1 MGYNTRKNKE
11 FTMNNLLMFF
21 EETSTETPQNQNWVS
36 LVVMLVLVVGF
47 FLLTVLPQKRK
58 QKKRDQELAE
68 KMQVGAEIITLGG
81 LVGTI
86 VEMDD
91 QFFWIETGLGENK
104 QVIKMVRQAYHSLVS
119 ELPAKDAQKKE
130 DSDQDE
136 IK

>member
-1 MGYNTRKNKE
+1 
-11 FTMNNLLMFF
+11 MNNLLMFF

-104 QVIKMVRQAYHSLVS
+104 QVIKMVRQAYHSLAS

-136 IK
+136 IKLIQLK

>member
-1 MGYNTRKNKE
+1 
-11 FTMNNLLMFF
+11 
-21 EETSTETPQNQNWVS
+21 
-36 LVVMLVLVVGF
+36 
-47 FLLTVLPQKRK
+47 
-58 QKKRDQELAE
+58 KKRDQELAE

>member
-1 MGYNTRKNKE
+1 
-11 FTMNNLLMFF
+11 MNNLLMFF

-119 ELPAKDAQKKE
+119 ELPSKDAQKKE

>member
-1 MGYNTRKNKE
+1 
-11 FTMNNLLMFF
+11 MNNLLMFF
-21 EETSTETPQNQNWVS
+21 AETGTETPQNQNWVS
-36 LVVMLVLVVGF
+36 IVVMLVLVVGF
-47 FLLTVLPQKRK
+47 FLLTVLPQRRK

-68 KMQVGAEIITLGG
+68 KMKVGAEIITLGG

-104 QVIKMVRQAYHSLVS
+104 HVIKMVRQAYHSLVS
-119 ELPAKDAQKKE
+119 ELPSKDAEKKE